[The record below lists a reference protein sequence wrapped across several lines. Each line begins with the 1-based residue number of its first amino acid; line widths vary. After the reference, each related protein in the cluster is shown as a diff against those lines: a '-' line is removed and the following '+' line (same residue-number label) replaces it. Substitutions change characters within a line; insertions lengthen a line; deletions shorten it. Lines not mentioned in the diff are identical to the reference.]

1 MPHNLLVGL
10 IVNGSVPPPSYSGL
24 PEHRG
29 SLLLFRVAGTDY
41 CNFCN
46 KISRHMLTQ
55 KYGGSFFLLLFFKPD
70 TISRIFMWISDFVF
84 FHEEEV
90 PHF

>member
-1 MPHNLLVGL
+1 MPRNLLVGL
-10 IVNGSVPPPSYSGL
+10 AVNGSVPPPSYSGL

-46 KISRHMLTQ
+46 KISRHIPTQ
-55 KYGGSFFLLLFFKPD
+55 QYGGSFFSSSFFLK
-70 TISRIFMWISDFVF
+70 TRY
-84 FHEEEV
+84 
-90 PHF
+90 HFKSF